1 MKREIYSLELI
12 TPCFAGG
19 AEPEKQAEVR
29 ASAIRGQLRW
39 WFRVLG
45 GFASLSPLAVRAQEE
60 RIFGSAAG
68 DAGVASPLIVRLRQS
83 VASKTVKDADQLG
96 APMNSDQ
103 GYLLFPLRSN
113 PRRNEYK
120 GRGVFESALPNFDL
134 ELVWRGNAILWDDI
148 NALATIFGH
157 LGSLGFRSRRA
168 MGALAFRG
176 TAPDLLDALKR
187 FAKSDA
193 VVIRSLPAENPNDA
207 IAKLAKWIKAWRAF
221 GRTADHPS
229 ANPPNPPH
237 NPGFAYAKADHDAGV
252 EALARHRGNHP
263 THRPALGLPILQ
275 FFSSRGQTVKWEQ
288 GRGNRDEPKGRFA
301 SPVLLRPHRGVEGW
315 RALVIFVESRRWD
328 TSRLVY
334 LDGQPRAVSLG
345 LYEAMKKDPKLSN
358 FP

>member
-1 MKREIYSLELI
+1 MKREIFSLELI

-19 AEPEKQAEVR
+19 AEPEKQAEIR
-29 ASAIRGQLRW
+29 APAIRGQLRW

-45 GFASLSPLAVRAQEE
+45 GFASLSPLPVRAQEE

-68 DAGVASPLIVRLRQS
+68 DAGLASPLIVRVRQS

-96 APMNSDQ
+96 APMNSDR

-120 GRGVFESALPNFDL
+120 GRGVFDAILPNFDL
-134 ELVWRGNAILWDDI
+134 ELVWRGNTLLWDDI
-148 NALATIFGH
+148 NALVAILGH

-176 TAPDLLDALKR
+176 TAPDLLGALKR
-187 FAKSDA
+187 FAGSGA
-193 VVIRSLPAENPNDA
+193 LVIRSLPAENPSDA
-207 IAKLAKWIKAWRAF
+207 VGNLARWLKGWRAF

-229 ANPPNPPH
+229 AKPPNPPH

-252 EALARHRGNHP
+252 EALAHQRGNHP
-263 THRPALGLPILQ
+263 TQRPALGLPMLQ

-301 SPVLLRPHRGVEGW
+301 SPVLLRPHRDANGW
-315 RALVIFVESRRWD
+315 RALVIFTESRRWD
-328 TSRLVY
+328 ASKPVY
-334 LDGQPRAVSLG
+334 LDGQSRSVSLA